1 LKFFKI
7 DNTDNTPS
15 SSSEFKAYL
24 DKQMEYL
31 EYSSITQKG
40 LLFFLGASL
49 VSEIN
54 DAPFDLGFDKK
65 DESKFSKFLLESVNL
80 YSKSSGD
87 FSDYGDLNDGIFS
100 DAIYNVSYI
109 IHSVILNVDGDFDE
123 NLRKIEFEIGDKN
136 VALGIAHKKTL
147 DNELIEEYKSQNFS
161 LNTFQNLISEFFY
174 KIGSHLES
182 KKYSNERSYQAGFAF
197 YNMSVQMDTKGTFFM
212 YDIIRKMLPS
222 CYKIF
227 WNFPT
232 LFSLYKNE
240 LYANHTFSNILQF
253 HYGSLG
259 QKGPV
264 QLIHKFHQMLF
275 YEPNTTDLR
284 SLWDFKNVDQK
295 DMIYILFYQTIG
307 MRGIFNEEKEVFIE
321 SEETT
326 NKNLIGVSITKIDLL
341 NEILKIVY
349 EKYNINL
356 TAEGWN
362 NFGDYLQALAVFYYE
377 CALHIILPEEITE

>member
-1 LKFFKI
+1 MKFFKI
-7 DNTDNTPS
+7 LNTDNTPS

-31 EYSSITQKG
+31 EYSAITQKG

-65 DESKFSKFLLESVNL
+65 DKSKFSKFLLESVNL
-80 YSKSSGD
+80 YSKSSGN

-100 DAIYNVSYI
+100 DAIYNISYI

-136 VALGIAHKKTL
+136 VALGTAHKTTL

-232 LFSLYKNE
+232 LFSLHKNE
-240 LYANHTFSNILQF
+240 LYANHTFSNIL
-253 HYGSLG
+253 H
-259 QKGPV
+259 
-264 QLIHKFHQMLF
+264 
-275 YEPNTTDLR
+275 
-284 SLWDFKNVDQK
+284 
-295 DMIYILFYQTIG
+295 
-307 MRGIFNEEKEVFIE
+307 FI
-321 SEETT
+321 TVHWG
-326 NKNLIGVSITKIDLL
+326 KKAL
-341 NEILKIVY
+341 
-349 EKYNINL
+349 YN
-356 TAEGWN
+356 
-362 NFGDYLQALAVFYYE
+362 
-377 CALHIILPEEITE
+377 